1 MSRLIK
7 KLRQI
12 SENAAPPMG
21 FKTTTISPSQLM
33 LLIAALPQSN
43 ASVVAQLAKAK
54 VDAVLIHSH
63 DLGRELKTIQKMVSR
78 VGDTPWGVWLEAM
91 TEDEIEGLRKMGGDF
106 LIFVA
111 SEAPAALLQDEIGK
125 VMKITL
131 PCEEGLIRTIDQLS
145 IDAVLLDL
153 RGEGENLTISQLMNC
168 QWLADSTSKPL
179 LVAIKQRLGDKE
191 MRALWEVGAKGVVVE
206 VEEKPQPELMRLRQ
220 IIATLPTAPRK
231 PGEIRAVLPRLEG
244 ESGSVTPEDI

>member
-1 MSRLIK
+1 
-7 KLRQI
+7 
-12 SENAAPPMG
+12 MG

-63 DLGRELKTIQKMVSR
+63 DLGRELQTIQKMVSR

-91 TEDEIEGLRKMGGDF
+91 TEDEIEGLRKMGSDF

-168 QWLADSTSKPL
+168 QWLADSISKPL

-191 MRALWEVGAKGVVVE
+191 MRALREVGVKGVVME

-220 IIATLPTAPRK
+220 VIATLPTAPRK
-231 PGEIRAVLPRLEG
+231 SGEIRAVLPRLEG
-244 ESGSVTPEDI
+244 ESGSVTPEEI